1 MAVSHRRWAQSY
13 ARAELCVNFVNRLY
27 LGEKSLS
34 GALQGLHTRPKNP
47 PATSVRYVPQAIDS
61 VRTNSLRIRGFEA
74 SNDFY
79 LDALRDSNTG
89 SFKTFTLPM
98 RERALQFCISSHNA
112 RISSSLSNPTG

>member
-13 ARAELCVNFVNRLY
+13 ARVELCVNFVNRLY

-34 GALQGLHTRPKNP
+34 GALQGLHTRPKNL

-61 VRTNSLRIRGFEA
+61 VRTNSLRIHGFEA

-89 SFKTFTLPM
+89 SF
-98 RERALQFCISSHNA
+98 
-112 RISSSLSNPTG
+112 